1 MIVEDDIYKTIEE
14 TYEGSFSEKR
24 SKFVSLAIPVNSEE
38 EVKSHLD
45 ELRKIYYDARHI
57 CWAYHIGTDEVK
69 FRANDDGEPSG
80 TAGRPILGQIRS
92 FELTD
97 ILIAVVRYFGGI
109 KLGTGGLFV
118 AYKAAAANALEQ
130 AVIVEKTIN
139 ETVSITF
146 EYPFMNEVMRIVKEM
161 EPTIL
166 SQNFEMSCAMTLQIR
181 RSQIEL
187 LRNRLSKVQSLL
199 FVDEHD
205 DTEI

>member
-109 KLGTGGLFV
+109 KLGTGGLVV

>member
-1 MIVEDDIYKTIEE
+1 MEDDIYKTIEE

-109 KLGTGGLFV
+109 KLGTGGLVV

>member
-109 KLGTGGLFV
+109 KLGTGGLVV

-161 EPTIL
+161 ELTIL